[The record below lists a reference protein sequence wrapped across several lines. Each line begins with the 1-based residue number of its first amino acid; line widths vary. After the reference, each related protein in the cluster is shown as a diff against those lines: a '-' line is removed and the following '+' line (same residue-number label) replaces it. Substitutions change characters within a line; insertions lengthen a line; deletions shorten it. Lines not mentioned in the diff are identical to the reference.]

1 MIKIVFHSFLWLI
14 LTNCH
19 VNILVF
25 SVPEQRLAVHQH
37 LGEFIFS
44 YFSSFSPLFCFKMRQ
59 KNWKMWKSKFQ
70 LANVMQSTRFL
81 VKIHNSQTSTDLMI
95 TYTVVGRPSCRLIS
109 LSRKEGI
116 IIFNYSCLCTN
127 IPIIALLI

>member
-1 MIKIVFHSFLWLI
+1 MTDYNQLPCKYFSFLCAR
-14 LTNCH
+14 TA
-19 VNILVF
+19 F
-25 SVPEQRLAVHQH
+25 SC
-37 LGEFIFS
+37 
-44 YFSSFSPLFCFKMRQ
+44 SPAFGRIHFFRFFFFFAPFLLQ
-59 KNWKMWKSKFQ
+59 NEAKNLKNVKSKFQ

-116 IIFNYSCLCTN
+116 IIFKYSCLCTN
-127 IPIIALLI
+127 IPIIALLTT